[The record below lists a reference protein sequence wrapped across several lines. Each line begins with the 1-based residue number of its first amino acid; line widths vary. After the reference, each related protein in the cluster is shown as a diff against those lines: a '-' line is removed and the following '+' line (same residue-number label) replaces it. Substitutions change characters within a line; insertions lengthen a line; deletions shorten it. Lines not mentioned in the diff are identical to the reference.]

1 VQQCRRNPTRSVAG
15 NHRPRTEAED
25 HAPRGTD
32 QRPRALGSEAHAQE
46 QKGVLGRPEVIARR
60 VKGTQ
65 RFRAS
70 GERDATAAGRGNVL
84 GRSQEP
90 KRLRR
95 RKAGSSD
102 PAGNHRACVGRTQCD
117 RAELNHRPRTAA
129 RRCTSCEVILASSDA
144 RGTTRNCCGERKRPR
159 TLPGTKAT
167 AAAESRVLGPGRK
180 PSRTVLEKA
189 GTPAWSESTALG
201 RRGKSR
207 RNAGHRE
214 RPRTH
219 TRSCWDD

>member
-1 VQQCRRNPTRSVAG
+1 VEV
-15 NHRPRTEAED
+15 

-32 QRPRALGSEAHAQE
+32 QRFRALESEAHAQE
-46 QKGVLGRPEVIARR
+46 PKGVLGRPEVIAHR

-65 RFRAS
+65 RFRAP
-70 GERDATAAGRGNVL
+70 GERDATAAENGDIL
-84 GRSQEP
+84 GCCREP

-102 PAGNHRACVGRTQCD
+102 PAGNHRACVGRNQRD

-129 RRCTSCEVILASSDA
+129 RRRTPCEGILASSDV
-144 RGTTRNCCGERKRPR
+144 RGTTRNSCGERERPR

-167 AAAESRVLGPGRK
+167 AAAESGVLGPGQK